1 MHKLRSKVRTVF
13 LKSVLYS
20 KNNINNSMRMLILTL
35 PFIFLTSCS
44 PTKCPLSS
52 LPKED
57 RERYNTEETTKYPDV
72 PTMQAAED
80 ASTGKLFKD

>member
-1 MHKLRSKVRTVF
+1 MHKLLHMAHTVS
-13 LKSVLYS
+13 LKNVLY
-20 KNNINNSMRMLILTL
+20 NQNRINNSMRTLILTL
-35 PFIFLTSCS
+35 PVILLTSCS
-44 PTKCPLSS
+44 PTQCPISS

-57 RERYNTEETTKYPDV
+57 KGRYNAEETTKYPDV

>member
-1 MHKLRSKVRTVF
+1 
-13 LKSVLYS
+13 
-20 KNNINNSMRMLILTL
+20 MLIL
-35 PFIFLTSCS
+35 PFSILASCS
-44 PTKCPLSS
+44 PTQCPVTS
-52 LPKED
+52 LPAED

>member
-1 MHKLRSKVRTVF
+1 
-13 LKSVLYS
+13 
-20 KNNINNSMRMLILTL
+20 MRKLILIL
-35 PFIFLTSCS
+35 PLIVLSSCG
-44 PTKCPLSS
+44 PTKRCPLSS

-57 RERYNTEETTKYPDV
+57 KERYNTEETTKYPDV